1 MAAVPASLAWD
12 SVWGVRG
19 VSGGPACTHT
29 VLVERAGVQEVGCL
43 AQRRLVLREP
53 AERLGLGLG
62 LVRPAWGPPP
72 LAALQAPRQQVSL
85 SSAPTTGLWEVEP

>member
-19 VSGGPACTHT
+19 VSGGPARTHT

-53 AERLGLGLG
+53 AERLGLGL
-62 LVRPAWGPPP
+62 VQPAWGPPP

-85 SSAPTTGLWEVEP
+85 SSAPTTGLGEVEP